1 MKTRPSCLS
10 AKPRTM
16 DIRQSPLLWHCCT
29 SVSELPGKYCNEL
42 RSDFCNYSDVDR
54 GSVAESNCL
63 FFSFSLSLFSSFFS
77 LFFSLFFF
85 LSFFFLL
92 SLASVVGNCEGELWH
107 FRFSFPF
114 LALKR
119 ACPLIPGVNY
129 LGGGRESYC
138 QVQQSRFLEL
148 RVLKGDKSQFS

>member
-1 MKTRPSCLS
+1 MSYVPIFVITLMLTEE
-10 AKPRTM
+10 AWQNRTVF
-16 DIRQSPLLWHCCT
+16 SLFFPL
-29 SVSELPGKYCNEL
+29 
-42 RSDFCNYSDVDR
+42 FFFFFF
-54 GSVAESNCL
+54 
-63 FFSFSLSLFSSFFS
+63 FFSFFFLLFFSSFFS
-77 LFFSLFFF
+77 FSFFSFSFPSV
-85 LSFFFLL
+85 SFFPFSLSL

-114 LALKR
+114 LALRR